1 MNMENEKTPIKLL
14 FGNIAIYKT
23 EDVDS
28 LIDNM
33 NFEQSFFYIMQAL
46 QYGHNSN
53 LFSLQESELI
63 SKALRILNKGIKSEE

>member
-1 MNMENEKTPIKLL
+1 MESEKTPIKFLL
-14 FGNIAIYKT
+14 GSIAIYKT

-33 NFEQSFFYIMQAL
+33 NFEQSFFYIMQAI

-53 LFSLQESELI
+53 LFTLQESELL
-63 SKALRILNKGIKSEE
+63 SKALRLLNQGLKPE

>member
-1 MNMENEKTPIKLL
+1 MENEKTPITLL
-14 FGNIAIYKT
+14 LGSIAVYKP

-33 NFEQSFFYIMQAL
+33 NFEQSFFYVMQAI

-63 SKALRILNKGIKSEE
+63 SKSLRILNKGIKSEE

>member
-1 MNMENEKTPIKLL
+1 MESEKTPIKFLL
-14 FGNIAIYKT
+14 GSIAIYKT

-33 NFEQSFFYIMQAL
+33 NFEQSFFYIMQAI

-53 LFSLQESELI
+53 LFTLQESELL
-63 SKALRILNKGIKSEE
+63 SKALRLLNQGLKSE

>member
-1 MNMENEKTPIKLL
+1 MSNEKTPTNFLL
-14 FGNIAIYKT
+14 GNIAVYKP

-33 NFEQSFFYIMQAL
+33 NFEQSFFYVMQAI

-53 LFSLQESELI
+53 LFTLQESELL

>member
-1 MNMENEKTPIKLL
+1 MNMENEKIPIKLL

-33 NFEQSFFYIMQAL
+33 NFEQSFFYVMQAI
-46 QYGHNSN
+46 QFAHHSN

-63 SKALRILNKGIKSEE
+63 SKSLRVLNKGIKSEE

>member
-1 MNMENEKTPIKLL
+1 MENEKIPIKLL

-33 NFEQSFFYIMQAL
+33 NFEQSFFYVMQAI
-46 QYGHNSN
+46 QFAHHSN

-63 SKALRILNKGIKSEE
+63 SKSLRVLNKGIKSEE

>member
-1 MNMENEKTPIKLL
+1 MESEKAPIKFLL
-14 FGNIAIYKT
+14 GSIAIYKT

-33 NFEQSFFYIMQAL
+33 NFEQSFFYIMQAI

-53 LFSLQESELI
+53 LFTLQESELL
-63 SKALRILNKGIKSEE
+63 SKALRLLNQGLKSE